1 MINIAFFSAKSYDE
15 ASFNKIK
22 NNQDFE
28 FHYHDF
34 RLTEKT
40 AKMAHDCEVVC
51 AFVNDDL
58 SEPVLKKLALGGT
71 KLIAMR
77 CAGFDKVDL
86 QSAKALGLQVV
97 RVPAYSPEAVAEHT
111 VGLMMCLN
119 RRLHKAYQRTRDAN
133 FSLEGLVGFN
143 FFGKTIGVIGTG
155 KIGIAAMRIFK
166 GLGMEILCYD
176 PYENPLATE
185 LGASYCSLEDIYTNA
200 DIITL
205 HCPMSK
211 ENYHLLNA
219 TSFAKM
225 KDGVMIINTSRGE
238 LLDSLA
244 AIEAL
249 KQGKIG
255 ALGLDVYDN
264 EKELFFQD
272 KSNDVIVDDVFR
284 RLSACHNVL
293 FTGHQ
298 AFLTHEALNNIAAVT
313 LKSIETFF
321 SGKESGNELIN

>member
-22 NNQDFE
+22 NNRDFE

-40 AKMAHDCEVVC
+40 AKMAHGCDVVC

-58 SEPVLKKLALGGT
+58 SAPVLKQLSLGGT

-77 CAGFDKVDL
+77 CAGFDKVD
-86 QSAKALGLQVV
+86 QQAAKELGLQVV

-143 FFGKTIGVIGTG
+143 FFGKTVGVIGTG
-155 KIGIAAMRIFK
+155 KIGIATMRIFK
-166 GLGMEILCYD
+166 GLGMELLCYD
-176 PYENPLATE
+176 PYENPLALE
-185 LGASYCSLEDIYTNA
+185 MGARYCSLEEIYANA
-200 DIITL
+200 DVISL
-205 HCPMSK
+205 HCPMSE
-211 ENYHLLNA
+211 ENYHLLNENA
-219 TSFAKM
+219 FAQM

-238 LLDSLA
+238 LLDS
-244 AIEAL
+244 
-249 KQGKIG
+249 
-255 ALGLDVYDN
+255 V
-264 EKELFFQD
+264 
-272 KSNDVIVDDVFR
+272 
-284 RLSACHNVL
+284 
-293 FTGHQ
+293 
-298 AFLTHEALNNIAAVT
+298 
-313 LKSIETFF
+313 
-321 SGKESGNELIN
+321 